1 MTCYDPDDQTVS
13 HYGGDD
19 DHREGQGPEEVHVGP
34 GGGAGGE
41 GAETDVWDI
50 SFPSVGYAE
59 VHHSIILSKFNSISS
74 FNCWKYRNYI
84 CLSYLQL

>member
-34 GGGAGGE
+34 GGGAGRE
-41 GAETDVWDI
+41 GAETDV
-50 SFPSVGYAE
+50 
-59 VHHSIILSKFNSISS
+59 
-74 FNCWKYRNYI
+74 
-84 CLSYLQL
+84 